1 MFLHPEKN
9 FPQRQFFLVLY
20 PATGLSRR
28 FWPNHNVTDRNRA
41 ATMNDRSVARYEKK
55 HDRSMAMTTARVI
68 APKAKRC
75 RQVE

>member
-1 MFLHPEKN
+1 
-9 FPQRQFFLVLY
+9 
-20 PATGLSRR
+20 
-28 FWPNHNVTDRNRA
+28 
-41 ATMNDRSVARYEKK
+41 MNDRSVARYEKK